1 MKKILSVILIL
12 MYLLSLSASAQS
24 EMVSDIQKEDLY
36 NLGIMIGD
44 ENGDL
49 RLEDNITRAEAVK
62 MLCVAGNFELPVSA
76 NESIFNDVSVNHWAY
91 KYIYSSKNNKIINGD
106 GMGNFNP
113 DQNIT
118 NEEIIKM
125 LVCLL
130 GYSEMAEAKGGYPAG
145 YTAVASQYGI
155 TNGLK
160 LRANT
165 PALRNDVAI
174 MISNALDIP
183 VMVIRMEDGN
193 AVYSLADGK
202 NGNPLVTLRGKR

>member
-1 MKKILSVILIL
+1 MKKILSVVLIL
-12 MYLLSLSASAQS
+12 MHLLTLSTSADTAKL
-24 EMVSDIQKEDLY
+24 SDIQKEDLY

-44 ENGDL
+44 ENGNL
-49 RLEDNITRAEAVK
+49 RLEDNITRAETVK
-62 MLCVAGNFELPVSA
+62 MICVAGNLELSVSA

-91 KYIYSSKNNKIINGD
+91 KYIYSSTNNKIINGD
-106 GMGNFNP
+106 GTGNFNP

-125 LVCLL
+125 IVCLL
-130 GYSEMAEAKGGYPAG
+130 GYNEMAEAKGGYPAG

-174 MISNALDIP
+174 MIFNALDIP
-183 VMVIRMEDGN
+183 VMVMRMEGGN

-202 NGNPLVTLRGKR
+202 NGNPLVTLRGTR